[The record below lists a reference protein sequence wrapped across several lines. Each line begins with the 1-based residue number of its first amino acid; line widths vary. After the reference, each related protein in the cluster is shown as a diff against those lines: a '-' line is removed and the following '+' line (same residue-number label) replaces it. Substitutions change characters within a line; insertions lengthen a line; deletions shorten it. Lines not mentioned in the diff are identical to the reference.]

1 MNEDDLEAQ
10 KLEIMRALATFRN
23 GKTYYVYMIHVKC
36 DNLFR
41 FTSNKPTFYK
51 VLDLLV
57 KEYLVRIIP
66 YDVETKQRDVYELT
80 EKAKTKYGINVS
92 DRSYYIPRE
101 REPEKYVNIVN
112 SAGQIVGTKKAMTK
126 EELPAILV
134 GICIVTIMAILVLIF
149 LS

>member
-23 GKTYYVYMIHVKC
+23 GKTYDVYMIHVKC

-66 YDVETKQRDVYELT
+66 YDVDTSWRDVYELT
-80 EKAKTKYGINVS
+80 EKAKTKYGIDVS
-92 DRSYYIPRE
+92 DRSYHIPRE
-101 REPEKYVNIVN
+101 REPEKYVN
-112 SAGQIVGTKKAMTK
+112 SAGQIVGTKKGITK
-126 EELPAILV
+126 GELFTVLV
-134 GICIVTIMAILVLIF
+134 AICIVTLMAIPVLIF
-149 LS
+149 LG

>member
-23 GKTYYVYMIHVKC
+23 GKTYDVYMIHVKC

-66 YDVETKQRDVYELT
+66 YDVETSQRDVYELT
-80 EKAKTKYGINVS
+80 EKAKTKYGIDVS
-92 DRSYYIPRE
+92 DRSYHIPRE
-101 REPEKYVNIVN
+101 REPEKYVN
-112 SAGQIVGTKKAMTK
+112 SAGQIVGTKKGITK
-126 EELPAILV
+126 GELFAVLV
-134 GICIVTIMAILVLIF
+134 GICIVTLMAIPVLIF
-149 LS
+149 LA

>member
-23 GKTYYVYMIHVKC
+23 GKTYDVYMIHVKC

-80 EKAKTKYGINVS
+80 EKAKTKYGIEVS

-101 REPEKYVNIVN
+101 REPEKDVNIVN
-112 SAGQIVGTKKAMTK
+112 SARQKG
-126 EELPAILV
+126 ELPAISV
-134 GICIVTIMAILVLIF
+134 GICLVTIMATLVLIF

>member
-23 GKTYYVYMIHVKC
+23 GKTYDVYMIHVKC

-57 KEYLVRIIP
+57 KEFLVRIIP
-66 YDVETKQRDVYELT
+66 YDVETSQRDVYELT
-80 EKAKTKYGINVS
+80 EKAKTKYGIDVS
-92 DRSYYIPRE
+92 DRSYHIPRE
-101 REPEKYVNIVN
+101 REPEKYVN

-126 EELPAILV
+126 GDFRAILV
-134 GICIVTIMAILVLIF
+134 GICIVTIMAIPVLIF
-149 LS
+149 LG

>member
-23 GKTYYVYMIHVKC
+23 GKTYDVYMIHVKC

-41 FTSNKPTFYK
+41 FTSIKPTFYK

-66 YDVETKQRDVYELT
+66 YDVETSQRDVYELT
-80 EKAKTKYGINVS
+80 EKAKTKYGIDIS
-92 DRSYYIPRE
+92 DRSYHIPRE

-112 SAGQIVGTKKAMTK
+112 SAGQIVGTKKTMTK
-126 EELPAILV
+126 GELPAILA

>member
-1 MNEDDLEAQ
+1 MNEDDLEAL

-23 GKTYYVYMIHVKC
+23 GKTYDVYMIHFKC
-36 DNLFR
+36 DNVFR
-41 FTSNKPTFYK
+41 FTGNKPTFYK

-80 EKAKTKYGINVS
+80 EKAKTKYGIDIS

-112 SAGQIVGTKKAMTK
+112 SAGKKG
-126 EELPAILV
+126 ELPAILV
-134 GICIVTIMAILVLIF
+134 GICIVSIMAILVLIF